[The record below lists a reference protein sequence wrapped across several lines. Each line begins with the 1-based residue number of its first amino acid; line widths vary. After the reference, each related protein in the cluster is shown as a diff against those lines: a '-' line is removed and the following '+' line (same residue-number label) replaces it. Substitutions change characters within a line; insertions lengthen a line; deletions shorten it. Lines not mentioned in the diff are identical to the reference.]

1 MAEIRKL
8 FPYVRPYFPLLFVA
22 LVLITVSGAL
32 EASIVMLLEPIFNTL
47 SRATPIFDSSA
58 AIPPPTF
65 RFLQKWLGL
74 EGENVLP
81 RVAVFLILF
90 SLLKGVF
97 LYCAEYLMAYSGQ
110 NVVARLRKSV
120 YSHLL
125 DQSMA
130 FFTGRPTG
138 QLMARIIS
146 DTERLQETVSK
157 TMTEAARQLVLL
169 VAFLGLVFYIEWKL
183 SLLAFLIAP
192 AVLFLTLNL
201 GKRVRRISWASQEK
215 ISDLSNA
222 LQETITGQR
231 IVKAFGMEEYER
243 SRFES
248 LIDGLAGLN
257 LKLTRTSALS
267 SPLMEFLGYLL
278 FAPFLLYA
286 NQQIGR
292 GVSAGAFVAFVVALF
307 KLYEPVRKLS
317 RMHLHF
323 EQAFAC
329 AGRVFELLETD
340 IEIKESVSARTL
352 APLQEAVQFRGVSF
366 QYGQSE
372 ATPVLEEI
380 DLTIQKGEVVA
391 LVGRSGAGKTTLASL
406 LPRFYDVTT
415 GQITFDGND
424 IRDVK
429 LQSLRKQIAIVTQET
444 LLFNDTVRNNIA
456 YGRLDATREEI
467 VEAAR
472 AAFIHDFIVSLPNGY
487 QTLIGERGERLSGG
501 QRQRIAVARAI
512 LKRAPLL
519 ILDEA
524 TSALD
529 SASEE
534 LVQGALQNLM
544 LHCTTLVIAHRLSTI
559 IRADR
564 IVVMQ
569 DGRIMD
575 VGDHSSLVSRSGL
588 YRQLYEMQ
596 SGGLKASRER
606 SSRASLN
613 ASEGNPK

>member
-1 MAEIRKL
+1 
-8 FPYVRPYFPLLFVA
+8 
-22 LVLITVSGAL
+22 
-32 EASIVMLLEPIFNTL
+32 
-47 SRATPIFDSSA
+47 
-58 AIPPPTF
+58 
-65 RFLQKWLGL
+65 
-74 EGENVLP
+74 
-81 RVAVFLILF
+81 
-90 SLLKGVF
+90 
-97 LYCAEYLMAYSGQ
+97 
-110 NVVARLRKSV
+110 
-120 YSHLL
+120 
-125 DQSMA
+125 
-130 FFTGRPTG
+130 
-138 QLMARIIS
+138 MARIIS
-146 DTERLQETVSK
+146 DTERLQETVSR

-169 VAFLGLVFYIEWKL
+169 LAFLGIVFYIDWRL
-183 SLLAFLIAP
+183 SLLAFLVAP
-192 AVLFLTLNL
+192 VVLFLTLQL

-231 IVKAFGMEEYER
+231 IVKAFGMEGHER

-248 LIDGLAGLN
+248 LVDGLVGLN
-257 LKLTRTSALS
+257 LKLTRTSAIS

-286 NQQIGR
+286 NQQVGS

-317 RMHLHF
+317 RIHLHF

-329 AGRVFELLETD
+329 AGRVFELLEAD

-352 APLQEAVQFRGVSF
+352 APLQEAIDFRGVSF
-366 QYGQSE
+366 QYSQAD
-372 ATPVLEEI
+372 ATPVLEKI
-380 DLTIQKGEVVA
+380 DLTIHKGEVVA
-391 LVGRSGAGKTTLASL
+391 LVGRSGAGKTTMASL
-406 LPRFYDVTT
+406 LPRFYDVTS

-424 IRDVK
+424 IRGAT
-429 LQSLRKQIAIVTQET
+429 LRSLRKQIAIVTQET

-456 YGRLDATREEI
+456 YGRLDAAREEI

-472 AAFIHDFIVSLPNGY
+472 AAFIHDFIVSLPDGY
-487 QTLIGERGERLSGG
+487 ETLIGERGERLSGG

-512 LKRAPLL
+512 LKKAPVL

-534 LVQGALQNLM
+534 LVQRALQNLM

-569 DGRIMD
+569 DGHILD
-575 VGDHSSLVSRSGL
+575 VGDHTSLVNRSGL

-596 SGGLKASRER
+596 SGGLKAFRET
-606 SSRASLN
+606 SSGSSLE
-613 ASEGNPK
+613 ASERKPK

>member
-8 FPYVRPYFPLLFVA
+8 FPFVRPYVLLLFA
-22 LVLITVSGAL
+22 SLVLVTVSGAL
-32 EASIVMLLEPIFNTL
+32 EASIVMLLEPIFNAL
-47 SRATPIFDSSA
+47 SLVTPMADPSLPIR
-58 AIPPPTF
+58 PPTF
-65 RFLQKWLGL
+65 HFLQKWLGL
-74 EGENVLP
+74 EGESALP
-81 RVAVFLILF
+81 RIAVYLILF
-90 SLLKGVF
+90 SLLKGIS

-130 FFTGRPTG
+130 FFSARPTG

-146 DTERLQETVSK
+146 DTERLQETVS
-157 TMTEAARQLVLL
+157 TSMTESARQVVLM
-169 VAFLGLVFYIEWKL
+169 VAFLSLVFYIDWKL

-192 AVLFLTLNL
+192 IVLALTLQL
-201 GKRVRRISWASQEK
+201 GKRVRRISWASQEN
-215 ISDLSNA
+215 ISDLSSA

-243 SRFES
+243 SRFGA
-248 LIDGLAGLN
+248 LADGLVRLN
-257 LKLTRTSALS
+257 LKLTRTSAIS

-286 NQQIGR
+286 SRQIGG

-329 AGRVFELLETD
+329 AGRVFELLEAD
-340 IEIKESVSARTL
+340 IEIQEPVSARTL
-352 APLQEAVQFRGVSF
+352 QPLRDTIDFQEVSF
-366 QYGQSE
+366 QYSQ
-372 ATPVLEEI
+372 ADAKPVLKNI
-380 DLTIQKGEVVA
+380 NLTIHRGEIVA

-406 LPRFYDVTT
+406 LPRFYDVTS
-415 GQITFDGND
+415 GQIAFDGND
-424 IRDVK
+424 IREVT
-429 LQSLRKQIAIVTQET
+429 LQSLRSQIAIVTQET

-456 YGRLDATREEI
+456 YGRLDASREEI
-467 VEAAR
+467 VEAAK

-487 QTLIGERGERLSGG
+487 QTRIGERGERLSGG
-501 QRQRIAVARAI
+501 QKQRIAVARAI

-534 LVQGALQNLM
+534 LVQRALQNLM

-575 VGDHSSLVSRSGL
+575 VGDHSSLVGRSGL

-596 SGGLKASRER
+596 SGGLRAVKE
-606 SSRASLN
+606 SRASRD
-613 ASEGNPK
+613 ASEGNSK